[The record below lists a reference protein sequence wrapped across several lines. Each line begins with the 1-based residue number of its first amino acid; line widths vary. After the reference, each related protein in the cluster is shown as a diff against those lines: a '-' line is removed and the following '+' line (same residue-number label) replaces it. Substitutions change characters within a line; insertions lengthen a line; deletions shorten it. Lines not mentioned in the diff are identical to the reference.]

1 MLICIGDYVRVERF
15 MLVIEVMVVL
25 YCGSFELF
33 KWKVNE
39 ELVMFIVCI
48 DVEDCWLDVVIYN
61 NMLWYIGVLE
71 NLDVDVFE

>member
-1 MLICIGDYVRVERF
+1 
-15 MLVIEVMVVL
+15 
-25 YCGSFELF
+25 
-33 KWKVNE
+33 
-39 ELVMFIVCI
+39 MFIVCI